1 MSLLHSLCD
10 PQNTAEI
17 TTCDSEVMKDSVASP
32 SPPLGALALGGAG
45 HPVVRTLGQFRGRE
59 LRALP
64 QAAPH
69 CQPCDGASLDASPRP
84 RSQADGLP
92 LAAAALACSGVTQGH
107 PSPSGDP
114 PLPGT
119 RHSRSPQRP
128 SRLTDLH
135 SDSPPSA
142 QSGHTAPTLRHL
154 RPACPLSRARLG
166 VQTGQLSTGVRL
178 LAPRWPRSSRLA
190 ARRAAVR
197 APRRGPRE
205 AATASGPVTH
215 LLSRLSFHAWGGCIP
230 RHQLTSGPCFH
241 LFLAVGSGPG
251 RDPFLSQTGNIWTRS
266 GSRLHGQKTGFPEE
280 RGWLGSCD
288 RLQVTGW
295 NEGLL
300 TPTRGWS

>member
-45 HPVVRTLGQFRGRE
+45 HPVVRTLGQLRGRE

-135 SDSPPSA
+135 SDSPPERTERTHGTHSA
-142 QSGHTAPTLRHL
+142 PPAACVPPLPRPPGGPD
-154 RPACPLSRARLG
+154 RPAEHWRPVAGPS
-166 VQTGQLSTGVRL
+166 
-178 LAPRWPRSSRLA
+178 LAPLFQARGQEGRSES
-190 ARRAAVR
+190 
-197 APRRGPRE
+197 PTEG
-205 AATASGPVTH
+205 AS
-215 LLSRLSFHAWGGCIP
+215 
-230 RHQLTSGPCFH
+230 
-241 LFLAVGSGPG
+241 
-251 RDPFLSQTGNIWTRS
+251 
-266 GSRLHGQKTGFPEE
+266 
-280 RGWLGSCD
+280 
-288 RLQVTGW
+288 
-295 NEGLL
+295 
-300 TPTRGWS
+300 